1 MDTCTDPYS
10 RKMNDVECMNL
21 GEGRPWWGLDRIW
34 IRVKK
39 YIDDDLMRLLG
50 TFFNQKQNHTYV
62 DDVNSAYLID
72 EIIWK
77 GGGMMLSANCVINK
91 PWKHVVAET
100 GTTPYNT
107 SVLFVWWTKICN
119 FESREWIMNCDCD
132 YTCEKYDGLHV

>member
-1 MDTCTDPYS
+1 M
-10 RKMNDVECMNL
+10 
-21 GEGRPWWGLDRIW
+21 
-34 IRVKK
+34 KK

-91 PWKHVVAET
+91 P
-100 GTTPYNT
+100 
-107 SVLFVWWTKICN
+107 
-119 FESREWIMNCDCD
+119 
-132 YTCEKYDGLHV
+132 